1 MEIRIKHGKTFYRES
16 FYFNDK
22 KIHGPLFSRKS
33 DAKAWKVKALN
44 EKNDI
49 LSGKIRRDSNS
60 ITFQEFSMRW
70 LDEYKKHQLTE
81 TTYISYESIIRKHL
95 IPHFDGKKMKDIV
108 ERDAHLL
115 IQKLK
120 SNGHNAGGINT
131 ILKVLK
137 SIFIKARKTRIIVE
151 DPFEEVSKQKRG
163 EKMENFWS
171 KAEVEQF
178 LMANTDDA
186 RYALYYVAI
195 HTGMRMA
202 ELTGLK
208 WDRLDFFLN
217 QIKVTRIRGKRGLQE
232 TTKTGNIRTI
242 PMTAGVKSLLLKMK
256 GQRKV
261 NPYVFV
267 DSKDKEFQY
276 GHLYRDF
283 KLAQRKARIENL
295 IRFHDLRH
303 TFASQ
308 FMMNGGDIFHL
319 QKLLGHTK
327 METTMIYAHF
337 SPDHLV
343 GALPYMNMGME
354 SVSNRPHLDHSGESK
369 SQLRI
374 VSSCN

>member
-1 MEIRIKHGKTFYRES
+1 MEVRKRKDCIHYRES
-16 FYFNDK
+16 IYVNGERIYSPHF
-22 KIHGPLFSRKS
+22 IRRT
-33 DAKAWKVKALN
+33 DAKAWKVKALA
-44 EKNDI
+44 EKSDI

-70 LDEYKKHQLTE
+70 LDDYKKHQLTE

-108 ERDAHLL
+108 ERDAHSL

-120 SNGHNAGGINT
+120 SNGHNAGGVNT

-178 LMANTDDA
+178 LMANIDDA

-267 DSKDKEFQY
+267 DSKDREFQY

-343 GALPYMNMGME
+343 GAIPYMNMGADDLND
-354 SVSNRPHLDHSGESK
+354 SAILVPPGNQRSRF
-369 SQLRI
+369 QI
-374 VSSCN
+374 VG